1 MYVRTN
7 ETRILANVFSRIIR
21 EWAGDDLAEIVQLN
35 SEEDDTRICH
45 THDFFDANEA
55 MMEAFAEL
63 GISDDLNDDV
73 TAQLW
78 GRAWRLAMD
87 NGFLALATVFGA

>member
-1 MYVRTN
+1 MTSN
-7 ETRILANVFSRIIR
+7 PNLPILTANIFSRIIR
-21 EWAGDDLAEIVQLN
+21 DWAGDDLAEIVQLN

-45 THDFFDANEA
+45 PHDFFDANEA